1 VVGAFGKVLVAN
13 RGAVAARVL
22 RALSQMKIPS
32 VAVYSDADAAAPYL
46 ALAGET
52 VRIGT
57 APARE
62 SYLNQD
68 ALIAALQA
76 TKADGVHP
84 GYGFLAENA
93 EFARRVNAAGA
104 IFIGPSPSWI
114 DAMGHKARARALAER
129 YGLPMAPASGVL
141 GRDPAAILEAAERIG
156 FPVLV
161 KPAGGG
167 GGIGM
172 LAAESAVELV
182 ATVERAGV
190 LAQRNFG
197 TDEVYLE
204 KLVRRPRHVEIQL
217 LGDKHG
223 AVAALFERDCSMQR
237 RHQKV
242 IEEAPAPGIARA
254 RIDALT
260 AAVADKLGTAG
271 YDNLGT
277 VEMLMDGDGR
287 FTFLE
292 MNTRLQVEHGVT
304 EEVTGI
310 DLVNAQ
316 IRSSAGERLDQI
328 IERHPSI
335 NGHAIQAR
343 VYAEDPKRFFPSP
356 GRLAVFRP
364 PPGPGV
370 RIETGYAEGGEVT
383 PHYDPLLAKVIIH
396 RPTREDA
403 RMALVEALDAFHV
416 EGIKTNIPA
425 LRIALESEEF
435 RAGQPH
441 TELLPQIVNRAL
453 QRRTQTV
460 Q

>member
-1 VVGAFGKVLVAN
+1 MVGAFGKVLVAN

-84 GYGFLAENA
+84 GYGFFSENA

-277 VEMLMDGDGR
+277 VEMLMDGD
-287 FTFLE
+287 
-292 MNTRLQVEHGVT
+292 
-304 EEVTGI
+304 
-310 DLVNAQ
+310 
-316 IRSSAGERLDQI
+316 
-328 IERHPSI
+328 
-335 NGHAIQAR
+335 
-343 VYAEDPKRFFPSP
+343 
-356 GRLAVFRP
+356 
-364 PPGPGV
+364 
-370 RIETGYAEGGEVT
+370 
-383 PHYDPLLAKVIIH
+383 
-396 RPTREDA
+396 
-403 RMALVEALDAFHV
+403 
-416 EGIKTNIPA
+416 
-425 LRIALESEEF
+425 
-435 RAGQPH
+435 
-441 TELLPQIVNRAL
+441 
-453 QRRTQTV
+453 
-460 Q
+460 

>member
-1 VVGAFGKVLVAN
+1 MSAFGKVLVAN

-52 VRIGT
+52 VRIGA

-93 EFARRVNAAGA
+93 EFARRVNAVGA
-104 IFIGPSPSWI
+104 TFIGPSPSWI

-129 YGLPMAPASGVL
+129 YGLPLAPASGVL

-172 LAAESAVELV
+172 LAAESAVELI

-190 LAQRNFG
+190 LAQRSFG

-217 LGDKHG
+217 LGDRHG
-223 AVAALFERDCSMQR
+223 AVTALFERDCSMQR

-260 AAVADKLGTAG
+260 AVVADKLGTAG

-316 IRSSAGERLDQI
+316 NSIFRGRTAGPDHPTPSLDQRPCHPGPRLCRRPQAVLSLAGTARRLSSAARRWRTGRDRLC
-328 IERHPSI
+328 RGRRGHPPLRSAT
-335 NGHAIQAR
+335 GQSH
-343 VYAEDPKRFFPSP
+343 PT
-356 GRLAVFRP
+356 P
-364 PPGPGV
+364 PHP
-370 RIETGYAEGGEVT
+370 R
-383 PHYDPLLAKVIIH
+383 
-396 RPTREDA
+396 
-403 RMALVEALDAFHV
+403 
-416 EGIKTNIPA
+416 
-425 LRIALESEEF
+425 
-435 RAGQPH
+435 
-441 TELLPQIVNRAL
+441 
-453 QRRTQTV
+453 QRTYCPDRSA
-460 Q
+460 